1 MRVIFNLFKNSRG
14 YSQVKVNHWY
24 QRHWRQILPPLLL
37 VSLIPVA
44 NCGKFAMHANDTSD
58 KELEQLLTPESEG
71 EGKKLSVCEY
81 RNKILK
87 IIKTF
92 LIEDFFHLP
101 PVSMTPVVD

>member
-1 MRVIFNLFKNSRG
+1 M
-14 YSQVKVNHWY
+14 
-24 QRHWRQILPPLLL
+24 PPLLL
-37 VSLIPVA
+37 VSLKPVA
-44 NCGKFAMHANDTSD
+44 NCGKFAMHVNDTSD

-71 EGKKLSVCEY
+71 EGKKLFVCEY

-92 LIEDFFHLP
+92 LIEGFFHWP